1 MACIVGELKVSP
13 VSILCYEQGLL
24 AVDQAAQSSIS

>member
-1 MACIVGELKVSP
+1 MACVVREPKVSP

-24 AVDQAAQSSIS
+24 AVDQDAQSSIS